1 MLRHKT
7 ITFCEVV
14 KLILQLLFW
23 FRLEHI
29 PNDMPTGIAIP
40 LLEKWC
46 RGEKN
51 DFVGVNDT
59 LNAKCCLC

>member
-7 ITFCEVV
+7 ITFCEFVQ
-14 KLILQLLFW
+14 LIIQLLFW
-23 FRLEHI
+23 FRPEQK
-29 PNDMPTGIAIP
+29 PNEMPTGIAIP

-46 RGEKN
+46 RGEN
-51 DFVGVNDT
+51 DFGGVNDT